1 MLDFFLLS
9 LTRTRESL
17 FILRVYAHLAIRA
30 RRIALGEIRR
40 VDRYHG
46 IDDLGAG
53 SVQISGVDTARDAY
67 LCKVLQSG
75 RQDQNVGSHIE
86 FE

>member
-1 MLDFFLLS
+1 MLDFLLLS
-9 LTRTRESL
+9 LARTREPL
-17 FILRVYAHLAIRA
+17 LVLRVNAHLAIRA
-30 RRIALGEIRR
+30 RGIALGEIRR
-40 VDRYHG
+40 VDGYHR

-75 RQDQNVGSHIE
+75 RQN
-86 FE
+86 